1 MFYLCCTVACGKPG
15 IFLLGEIR
23 YVKSFVKL
31 FNGIIK
37 ASNLHVCFAFDCF
50 MFTNL
55 SKANCKSA
63 AADNHFL
70 LLWLWKAGLN
80 GNVHFAFV
88 FILGI
93 FSFFNFTVFLVFRP
107 FLCKMDQSNTFIT
120 SILPQLCVFKH

>member
-15 IFLLGEIR
+15 MFLLGEIR

-31 FNGIIK
+31 FNGIIQ
-37 ASNLHVCFAFDCF
+37 ASNLHVCFVVDCF

-80 GNVHFAFV
+80 GNVHFAFICIWV
-88 FILGI
+88 I
-93 FSFFNFTVFLVFRP
+93 FSFVFL
-107 FLCKMDQSNTFIT
+107 DS
-120 SILPQLCVFKH
+120 VFKVLRPLLCNIDQRNTSLQAPYLNNVYS